1 MPRLVAAPDK
11 FRGTASARG
20 VADAVCR
27 AVDAVGGEW
36 TCDAVPVADGGEGTL
51 DVLGGRAR
59 YTTVMG
65 PLGDAVRAE
74 WRQDGERAVVEM
86 ARASGLALVGGP
98 DGNDAMAASTYGT
111 GELISAALDA
121 GATEIIVAAGG
132 SATTDGGL
140 GAIRALEPHRRLLGI
155 DLVVACD
162 VELAFV
168 DAASVFA
175 PQKGATPA
183 QVALLTR
190 RLERLAQVYEED
202 FGVDVRSMPGSG
214 AAGGLA
220 GGLAAIGAE
229 LVPGFDVVADALG
242 LEERIEGARL
252 VVTGEGFLDEQSF
265 RGKAVG
271 GVCRLAAG
279 LGVATLVVAGEVLDG
294 VHVPEGVEC
303 VSLVARFGDERAR
316 GDVVACVET
325 VVREHLSRL
334 SDLS

>member
-11 FRGTASARG
+11 FRGTASARD

-27 AVDAVGGEW
+27 AVTAVGGGW

-51 DVLGGRAR
+51 DVLGGRVRHA
-59 YTTVMG
+59 TVMG

-74 WRQDGERAVVEM
+74 WRLDGERAVVEM

-111 GELISAALDA
+111 GELVSAALDA
-121 GATEIIVAAGG
+121 GATEVIVAVGV
-132 SATTDGGL
+132 SATPDGGL
-140 GAIRALEPHRRLLGI
+140 GAIRALEPHRRLLGV

-162 VELAFV
+162 VELTFV
-168 DAASVFA
+168 HAAEVFA

-202 FGVDVRSMPGSG
+202 FGVDVRSIPGSG

-242 LEERIEGARL
+242 LEDRIEGAEL

-271 GVCRLAAG
+271 GVCRLATE
-279 LGVATLVVAGEVLDG
+279 LGVPVLVVAGEVLDG
-294 VHVPEGVEC
+294 VHVPDGVEC
-303 VSLVARFGDERAR
+303 VSLVARFGDARAR
-316 GDVVACVET
+316 RDVGACVED
-325 VVREHLSRL
+325 VVTERLSR
-334 SDLS
+334 

>member
-11 FRGTASARG
+11 FRGTASARD

-27 AVDAVGGEW
+27 AVTAVGAGW

-51 DVLGGRAR
+51 DVLGGRVR
-59 YTTVMG
+59 YATVMG

-74 WRQDGERAVVEM
+74 WRQAGERAVVEM
-86 ARASGLALVGGP
+86 AQASGLALVGGP

-121 GATEIIVAAGG
+121 GATEVVVAVGG

-140 GAIRALEPHRRLLGI
+140 GAIRALEPRRRLLGV

-162 VELAFV
+162 VDLTFV
-168 DAASVFA
+168 AAAEVFA

-202 FGVDVRSMPGSG
+202 FGVDVRSIPGSG

-242 LEERIEGARL
+242 LEERIEGAEL

-271 GVCRLAAG
+271 GVCRLATA
-279 LGVATLVVAGEVLDG
+279 LGIPVLVVAGEVLDG
-294 VHVPEGVEC
+294 VHVPDGVEC
-303 VSLVARFGDERAR
+303 VSLVARFGDDHAR
-316 GDVVACVET
+316 RDVAACVEE
-325 VVREHLSRL
+325 VVVERLSRRG
-334 SDLS
+334 DPP